1 MGKMKKFKKTIML
14 SVGFFFILALIATV
28 CIYAMADKYVAY
40 VALPEGEYQDIL
52 VNISG
57 TGSCD
62 VKELKREGREL
73 VLLLEN
79 GEKGQMQLLITC
91 VHKENPELKDE
102 ILTGVTISRNGLFF
116 VGPDMDFRGCQ
127 VVVGVLS
134 LYFLYI
140 SGLMLVSYRKYRQ
153 ESVFLYSGILRLGL
167 FAYFLVQGLLFA
179 GLCAVDILYS
189 GNFGAYR
196 VFSVASLIITVADL
210 AILPLIVLFSIGMS
224 VSNIALIRH
233 ERVRFANLLGFMI
246 SALMLSGS
254 MGIFALMVFTSGYL
268 EPEPKDIAVLFI
280 RTASS
285 SVFLYMV
292 CMLFATE
299 ARLFF
304 VARHEPPYDRDFI
317 IILGCSIRKD
327 GTLYPLLKGRVD
339 RAIRF
344 YHDQEEK
351 TGMRAVFIPSGGR
364 GSDEVISEGEAM
376 KNYLVSQ
383 GIPEEQ
389 IIPETASKTTFEN
402 MKFSKKIIDE
412 QKKGANVVFST
423 TNYHVFRSGMI
434 ALSAGIHAEGIAS
447 RTKWYFWPN
456 AQIREFIGLLAGKW
470 KQHLFICIL
479 LVMAAVIV
487 ACGLLLLNWFIT
499 LNL

>member
-1 MGKMKKFKKTIML
+1 MGKMNKYKKTILL
-14 SVGFFFILALIATV
+14 SAGIFLILVLIATV
-28 CIYAMADKYVAY
+28 CISAMAKKYV
-40 VALPEGEYQDIL
+40 VHLNLPGNEYQDIL
-52 VNISG
+52 VNVRG

-62 VKELKREGREL
+62 VTKLKREGREL
-73 VLLLEN
+73 ILLLEN
-79 GEKGQMQLLITC
+79 GKKGQMELIIEC
-91 VHKENPELKDE
+91 VHKENPELKDG
-102 ILTGVTISRNGLFF
+102 ILTGVTISRNGFF
-116 VGPDMDFRGCQ
+116 FFGPDMDFRGHQ
-127 VVVGVLS
+127 VVVALLS

-140 SGLMLVSYRKYRQ
+140 SGLMFVGYRKYRQ
-153 ESVFLYSGILRLGL
+153 ESVFLYSGLLRLGL
-167 FAYFLVQGLLFA
+167 FVYFLVQGFLFA

-189 GNFGAYR
+189 GSFGAYQ
-196 VFSVASLIITVADL
+196 VFSMASLILTVANL
-210 AILPLIVLFSIGMS
+210 AMLPLIVLFAIGMS

-254 MGIFALMVFTSGYL
+254 MGIFVLMYFSSGYL
-268 EPEPKDIAVLFI
+268 APEPKDIAVLFI

-304 VARHEPPYDRDFI
+304 VARHEPPFDRDFI

-327 GTLYPLLKGRVD
+327 GTLYPLLRGRVD

-344 YHDQEEK
+344 YHDQMEK
-351 TGMRAVFIPSGGR
+351 TGKRAVFIPSGGQ

-402 MKFSKKIIDE
+402 MKFSKQIIDE
-412 QKKGANVVFST
+412 QKKGAKVVFST

-434 ALSAGIHAEGIAS
+434 ALSAGLHVEGIAS

-456 AQIREFIGLLAGKW
+456 AQIREFVGLLAGKW
-470 KQHLFICIL
+470 KQHLIVCIL
-479 LVMAAVIV
+479 LVMAAVPV
-487 ACGLLLLNWFIT
+487 AYGPILLNWF
-499 LNL
+499 LSH